1 MGRSLGADDEPALDL
16 TDLIPE
22 IPALLEELEELLADH
37 TTVACLE
44 HMKWLGSFM
53 CITPVQKSLV
63 GAATTEEEGFQLVRK
78 HQPRLLVASQ
88 QLQQGTGLSLVAR
101 TEALNPSIKTLLVA
115 DDSSETLVREA
126 LARGCDGI
134 CFQSERFM
142 PALRVVA
149 GGGVYYPK
157 PVAAVLR
164 QQTQPL
170 PVEPLTEREREV
182 LNRLMLGL
190 SDEQISKQLVVSPET
205 IKTHVKH
212 IYQKLRVDNR
222 TKAVVRSIAAGL
234 ISLESAL
241 EGYSLAS
248 G

>member
-1 MGRSLGADDEPALDL
+1 MDVEPALDL
-16 TDLIPE
+16 SDLISE
-22 IPALLEELEELLADH
+22 IPALLEELDELLVDQ

-53 CITPVQKSLV
+53 CIPPIQRSLV
-63 GAATTEEEGFQLVRK
+63 GAATTEEEAFQLVRK
-78 HQPRLLVASQ
+78 HQPTLLVASQ

-101 TEALNPSIKTLLVA
+101 IKALKPSIKTLLVA
-115 DDSSETLVREA
+115 DDSSEALVREA
-126 LARGCDGI
+126 LARRCDGI
-134 CFQSERFM
+134 CFESERFM

-149 GGGVYYPK
+149 GGGVYYPQ
-157 PVAAVLR
+157 PVAEVLR
-164 QQTQPL
+164 QQAPPA

-182 LNRLMLGL
+182 LNHLMLGL
-190 SDEQISKQLVVSPET
+190 SDLQISQKLVVSPET
-205 IKTHVKH
+205 VKTHVRH